1 MPFFKF
7 SLLIRWYQTIN
18 NIPLCF
24 IYLVRKDKRKQK
36 DTTVS
41 VLKKDCCTWIASR
54 IKTKQTRKNFL
65 FFVETEKSV
74 TFMSAA
80 SLRWLVAWRSHEGT
94 HEQLFIQTQRL
105 QRPTVRKLSL
115 PLSPYSAKKEKKT
128 PLLSH
133 FLALSLSAFSPPLLC
148 DEWKVW
154 VLHSLPGFLSQ
165 ALSSW
170 TNSTLSAKR
179 HNQEFIGNIYI
190 LRIFSFDAKVLETKQ
205 EKGVCE
211 MIKISV

>member
-128 PLLSH
+128 HSCLISLLFLYPPSPPPPLWWMEGMSSPQPPWISLSGPQQLNKQH
-133 FLALSLSAFSPPLLC
+133 ALS
-148 DEWKVW
+148 
-154 VLHSLPGFLSQ
+154 
-165 ALSSW
+165 
-170 TNSTLSAKR
+170 
-179 HNQEFIGNIYI
+179 
-190 LRIFSFDAKVLETKQ
+190 
-205 EKGVCE
+205 
-211 MIKISV
+211 